1 MDERGVI
8 KNRALK
14 NQVAD
19 MSGLRWGNIT
29 PTDIDA
35 FLDFGDKL
43 FVLIEGK
50 FGGAVVQQGQMLA
63 IQRLCDSA
71 HYPPRRFSFAIIA
84 DHYTPDGNDIDFA
97 NMIVRTVRFN
107 GKWISPAQSNSSLRT
122 VIDKLKAYVDNKTR
136 LRVAK

>member
-1 MDERGVI
+1 MVDRGVI
-8 KNRALK
+8 KNRELK

-35 FLDFGDKL
+35 FLDFGDRL
-43 FVLIEGK
+43 FVLVEGK
-50 FGGAVVQQGQMLA
+50 YGGADVQHGQMLA
-63 IQRLCDSA
+63 IQRLCDA
-71 HYPPRRFSFAIIA
+71 THFPPRRYSYAIIA

-97 NMIVRTVRFN
+97 NMIVRTIRFN
-107 GKWISPAQSNSSLRT
+107 GKWVTPKKADLTLRRA
-122 VIDKLKAYVDNKTR
+122 IEKIKAYVDNKTR

>member
-1 MDERGVI
+1 MVDRGVI

-35 FLDFGDKL
+35 FLDFGDRL
-43 FVLIEGK
+43 FVLVEGK
-50 FGGAVVQQGQMLA
+50 FGGAVVQHGQMLA
-63 IQRLCDSA
+63 IQRLCDA
-71 HYPPRRFSFAIIA
+71 THFPPRRYSYAIIA
-84 DHYTPDGNDIDFA
+84 DHYTPNGNDIDFA

-107 GKWISPAQSNSSLRT
+107 GKWVTPRKADLTLRRA
-122 VIDKLKAYVDNKTR
+122 IEKIKAYVDNKTR